1 MTGGFVAAGLVQIVQ
16 RLAPGGIEV
25 LALELARRLPGPN
38 PIFSLDG
45 DTQSLVGAWSAL
57 GQAGPVE
64 GLAKA
69 PGLRPGLVV
78 SLAARLR
85 ALKPRAVLV
94 HHIGPLLYGG
104 LAARLAGVPVLAYV
118 EHDSWHYDAP
128 RQRTLTAALARLV
141 RPQVVAVSQAVAE
154 VSRTVMPGAPVRVI
168 ANAVDTERFRPAPRA
183 AARAALG
190 LPAEGPLV
198 GAAGRLEPVKGHDVL
213 LRAMVEVPQARLVL
227 IGEGSARDTLRRLAD
242 QLGLAERVHFLGHRG
257 DMPQVLPALDLFCLP
272 SRNEGLPLSVIEAQ
286 ACDIPVVAS
295 DVGSLREAVC
305 PASGRLVPPEDPPA
319 LAAAIRASLA
329 APASVAPRAFVCARF
344 SWDRMLDAYRDL
356 MAGRP
361 PC

>member
-1 MTGGFVAAGLVQIVQ
+1 MSGALVQIVQ

-25 LALELARRLPGPN
+25 LALELARRLPGSN
-38 PIFSLDG
+38 PVFSLDG
-45 DTQSLVGAWSAL
+45 STQSLVDAWPAL
-57 GQAGPVE
+57 AQAGPVE

-69 PGLRPGLVV
+69 PGLRPRLVFA
-78 SLAARLR
+78 LAARLR

-128 RQRTLTAALARLV
+128 QQRTLTAAMARLV

-154 VSRTVMPGAPVRVI
+154 VSRAVMPRAPVRVI

-183 AARAALG
+183 AARARLG
-190 LPAEGPLV
+190 LPAAGALV
-198 GAAGRLEPVKGHDVL
+198 GSAGRLEPVKGHDVL
-213 LRAMVEVPQARLVL
+213 LRAMVAVPEARLAL
-227 IGEGSARDTLRRLAD
+227 IGQGSAMEALRQLAGG
-242 QLGLAERVHFLGHRG
+242 LGIADRVHFLGHRG
-257 DMPQVLPALDLFCLP
+257 DMPEVLPALDLFCLP

-305 PASGRLVPPEDPPA
+305 PASGRLVPAEDPPA
-319 LAAAIRASLA
+319 LAAAIRAALA
-329 APASVAPRAFVCARF
+329 APAAVAPRAFVSAHF
-344 SWDRMLDAYRDL
+344 SWERMLEAYQDL
-356 MAGRP
+356 MAGRA